1 MKDRQY
7 DAVARIDEAD
17 FDNDSTFNSRIII
30 KINQVCQQTYA
41 FVEINGRNCI
51 GNAVGQGGMERPV
64 KDDKA
69 VERSSATAGFP
80 DKVRGQAV
88 RAQER
93 CRHARLP
100 AVRATLVAKLVLRT
114 ALPKRKAVFR
124 YARQKGIGRISFRRH
139 LASSFQNQAQM
150 ALTRLLAKEE
160 IVINYFKN
168 VWNVQFYDD
177 AMGNKGLV
185 SLVQDAINQ
194 IVNENTPE

>member
-88 RAQER
+88 VAYVVPEDDSLTVSDLMKHCADSPMLSIYKAPRYYALVSE
-93 CRHARLP
+93 LP
-100 AVRATLVAKLVLRT
+100 HTATGKKMHYVMKQRAVRDLENGVL
-114 ALPKRKAVFR
+114 KR
-124 YARQKGIGRISFRRH
+124 S
-139 LASSFQNQAQM
+139 
-150 ALTRLLAKEE
+150 
-160 IVINYFKN
+160 
-168 VWNVQFYDD
+168 
-177 AMGNKGLV
+177 
-185 SLVQDAINQ
+185 
-194 IVNENTPE
+194 